1 MAKGIIGQ
9 PFTFTVLFVDASG
22 DPIVPS
28 AVTIEVFHFDSTG
41 AKQTL
46 TASGTPMVAVAG
58 DTGRYA
64 YTLTIPGTLT
74 PADQIYSVMTGVDPV
89 SGTDIVVEETVDP
102 FDEGSGELE
111 IQDEGVSLGS
121 FSVINFVGALSLIHI

>member
-28 AVTIEVFHFDSTG
+28 AVTIEVFHFDNLG
-41 AKQTL
+41 VKQSL
-46 TASGTPMVAVAG
+46 VASGTPMSVVGG
-58 DTGRYA
+58 DVGRYA
-64 YTLTIPGTLT
+64 YTLTLPVTLT

-89 SGTDIVVEETVDP
+89 SGTDIVVEESVDP
-102 FDEGSGELE
+102 FNEGSGELIE
-111 IQDEGVSLGS
+111 NVKT
-121 FSVINFVGALSLIHI
+121 GA